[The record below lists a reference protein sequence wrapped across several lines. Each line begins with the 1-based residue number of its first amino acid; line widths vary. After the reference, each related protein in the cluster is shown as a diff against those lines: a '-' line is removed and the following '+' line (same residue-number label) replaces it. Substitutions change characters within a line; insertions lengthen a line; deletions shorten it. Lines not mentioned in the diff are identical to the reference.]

1 LGSAVATL
9 AGMTRGLNRARLLR
23 PYWPLLAV
31 AFTAMLVEAGMG
43 LAEPWPLKVIF
54 DYVLGTKRM
63 PAWLA
68 AHVGAANKLGA
79 LDVAALAVVVIAL
92 IGAVASYFDDFLAT
106 TVAKRAGFD
115 LRHLLYHHVQR
126 LSLSFYDKRQT
137 GDMIVRLTSDIDSVE
152 SFIGSAM
159 LGILFDGLTIV
170 GMIVVMFY
178 LNARFALIG
187 LSVAPFLFAMIYGF
201 TRRIKRASRD
211 VKKKQSE
218 LASVAQES
226 ISSARVVKAFAGE
239 KIEEKRLDK
248 ESQAIVDLSL
258 RARSLKARLG
268 PQVDVLVAVG
278 TCVVLWFGV
287 RLVLDDRLTAG
298 ALLVFVLY
306 LGKMYKPMKDLSKM
320 SDTLSMAAVSFER
333 VGELLS
339 VDSGVRERPGAKRAP
354 RFKGRIEFSHV
365 AFGYQP
371 DGLVLEDIDLVV
383 EAGQRAALVG
393 HTGAG
398 KSTLIGLIPRLYDA
412 LRGEI
417 TIDGQDIRLF
427 TLESLRSQISFV
439 LQDAL
444 LFHASVAQNIAY
456 GKPGATQGEIIRAAT
471 TANADEFIRRM
482 PEGYDSVLGERG
494 QTLSTGQRQRVAIAR
509 AIIRDAPILLL
520 DEPSAA
526 LDAESEAAVFDG
538 MSRLMKG
545 RTSITIA
552 HSRATVE
559 RADMIFV
566 LDGGVIAERGTHE
579 ELIAERGVYA
589 RLFDTQLRV

>member
-1 LGSAVATL
+1 MAT
-9 AGMTRGLNRARLLR
+9 RRLNRARLLR

-31 AFTAMLVEAGMG
+31 AFVAMLVEAGMG

-63 PAWLA
+63 PDWLA
-68 AHVGAANKLGA
+68 VHVGEANKLGA

-106 TVAKRAGFD
+106 TVAKRVGFD

-152 SFIGSAM
+152 SFVASAM
-159 LGILFDGLTIV
+159 LGILFDALTIV

-187 LSVAPFLFAMIYGF
+187 LSVAPFLFAMIYGV

-226 ISSARVVKAFAGE
+226 ISSARIVKAFAGE

-268 PQVDVLVAVG
+268 PQVDVLVAIG

-287 RLVLDDRLTAG
+287 RLVLDNRLTTG

-306 LGKMYKPMKDLSKM
+306 LDKMYKPMKDLSKM

-339 VDSGVRERPGAKRAP
+339 IDSEVRERPDAKRAP

-371 DGLVLEDIDLVV
+371 DGLVLEDIDFVV
-383 EAGQRAALVG
+383 EAGQRVALVG

-417 TIDGQDIRLF
+417 TIDRRDIRLF
-427 TLESLRSQISFV
+427 TLESLRIQISFV

-471 TANADEFIRRM
+471 MANADEFIRRM

-566 LDGGVIAERGTHE
+566 LDGGVIAEQGTHE

-589 RLFDTQLRV
+589 RLSDTQLRV

>member
-1 LGSAVATL
+1 MAT
-9 AGMTRGLNRARLLR
+9 RRLNRARLLR

-31 AFTAMLVEAGMG
+31 AFVAMLVEAGMG

-63 PAWLA
+63 PDWLA
-68 AHVGAANKLGA
+68 VHVGEANKLGA

-92 IGAVASYFDDFLAT
+92 IGAFASYFDDFLAT
-106 TVAKRAGFD
+106 TVAKRVGFD

-152 SFIGSAM
+152 SFVASAM
-159 LGILFDGLTIV
+159 LGILFDALTIV

-226 ISSARVVKAFAGE
+226 ISSARIVKAFAGE

-268 PQVDVLVAVG
+268 PQVDVLVAIG

-287 RLVLDDRLTAG
+287 RLVLDNRLTTG

-306 LGKMYKPMKDLSKM
+306 LDKMYKPMKDLSKM

-339 VDSGVRERPGAKRAP
+339 IDSEVRERPDAKRAP

-365 AFGYQP
+365 AFGYRP
-371 DGLVLEDIDLVV
+371 DGLVLEDIDFVV
-383 EAGQRAALVG
+383 EAGQRVALVG

-398 KSTLIGLIPRLYDA
+398 KSSLIGLIPRLYDA

-417 TIDGQDIRLF
+417 TIDGRDIRLF
-427 TLESLRSQISFV
+427 TLESLRNQISFV

-471 TANADEFIRRM
+471 MANADEFIRRM

-589 RLFDTQLRV
+589 RLSDTQLRV

>member
-1 LGSAVATL
+1 MAT
-9 AGMTRGLNRARLLR
+9 RRLNRARLLR

-31 AFTAMLVEAGMG
+31 AFVAMLVEAGMG

-63 PAWLA
+63 PDWLA
-68 AHVGAANKLGA
+68 VHVGEANKLGA

-106 TVAKRAGFD
+106 TVAKRVGFD

-152 SFIGSAM
+152 SFVASAM
-159 LGILFDGLTIV
+159 LGILFDALTIV

-226 ISSARVVKAFAGE
+226 ISSARIVKAFAGE

-268 PQVDVLVAVG
+268 PQVDVLVAIG

-287 RLVLDDRLTAG
+287 RLVLDNRLTTG

-306 LGKMYKPMKDLSKM
+306 LDKMYKPMKDLSKM

-339 VDSGVRERPGAKRAP
+339 IDSEVRERPDAKRAP

-365 AFGYQP
+365 AFGYRP
-371 DGLVLEDIDLVV
+371 DGLVLEDIDFVV
-383 EAGQRAALVG
+383 EAGQRVALVG

-417 TIDGQDIRLF
+417 TIDRRDIRLF
-427 TLESLRSQISFV
+427 TLESLRIQISFV

-471 TANADEFIRRM
+471 MANADEFIRRM

-589 RLFDTQLRV
+589 RLFDTRLRV

>member
-1 LGSAVATL
+1 MAT
-9 AGMTRGLNRARLLR
+9 RRLNRARLLR

-31 AFTAMLVEAGMG
+31 AFVAMLVEAGMG

-63 PAWLA
+63 PDWLA
-68 AHVGAANKLGA
+68 VHVGEANKLGA

-106 TVAKRAGFD
+106 TVAKRVGFD

-152 SFIGSAM
+152 SFVASAM
-159 LGILFDGLTIV
+159 LGILFDALTIV

-226 ISSARVVKAFAGE
+226 ISSARIVKAFAGE

-268 PQVDVLVAVG
+268 PQVDVLVAIG

-287 RLVLDDRLTAG
+287 RLVLDNRLTTG

-306 LGKMYKPMKDLSKM
+306 LDKMYKPMKDLSKM

-339 VDSGVRERPGAKRAP
+339 IDSEVRERPDAKRAP

-371 DGLVLEDIDLVV
+371 DGLVLEDIDFVV
-383 EAGQRAALVG
+383 EAGQRVALVG

-417 TIDGQDIRLF
+417 TIDGRDIRLF
-427 TLESLRSQISFV
+427 TLESLRNQISFV

-471 TANADEFIRRM
+471 MANADEFIRRM

-509 AIIRDAPILLL
+509 A
-520 DEPSAA
+520 
-526 LDAESEAAVFDG
+526 G
-538 MSRLMKG
+538 C
-545 RTSITIA
+545 
-552 HSRATVE
+552 RA
-559 RADMIFV
+559 
-566 LDGGVIAERGTHE
+566 
-579 ELIAERGVYA
+579 
-589 RLFDTQLRV
+589 

>member
-1 LGSAVATL
+1 MAT
-9 AGMTRGLNRARLLR
+9 RRLNRARLLR

-31 AFTAMLVEAGMG
+31 AFVAMLVEAGMG

-63 PAWLA
+63 PDWLA
-68 AHVGAANKLGA
+68 VHVGEANKLGA

-106 TVAKRAGFD
+106 TVAKRVGFD

-152 SFIGSAM
+152 SFVASAM
-159 LGILFDGLTIV
+159 LGILFDALTIV
-170 GMIVVMFY
+170 GMIGVMFY

-226 ISSARVVKAFAGE
+226 ISSARIVKAFAGE

-268 PQVDVLVAVG
+268 PQVDVLVAIG

-287 RLVLDDRLTAG
+287 RLVLDNRLTAG

-306 LGKMYKPMKDLSKM
+306 LDKMYKPMKDLSKM

-333 VGELLS
+333 VGELMS
-339 VDSGVRERPGAKRAP
+339 IDSEVRERPDAKRAP

-371 DGLVLEDIDLVV
+371 DGLVLEDIDFVV
-383 EAGQRAALVG
+383 EAGQRVALVG

-417 TIDGQDIRLF
+417 TIDRGDIRLF
-427 TLESLRSQISFV
+427 TLESLRNQISFV

-471 TANADEFIRRM
+471 MANADEFIRRM

-566 LDGGVIAERGTHE
+566 LDGGVIAEQGTHE

>member
-1 LGSAVATL
+1 MAT
-9 AGMTRGLNRARLLR
+9 RRLNRARLLR

-31 AFTAMLVEAGMG
+31 AFVAMLVEAGMG

-63 PAWLA
+63 PDWLA
-68 AHVGAANKLGA
+68 VHVGEANKLGA

-106 TVAKRAGFD
+106 TVAKRVGFD

-152 SFIGSAM
+152 SFVASAM
-159 LGILFDGLTIV
+159 LGILFDALTIV

-226 ISSARVVKAFAGE
+226 ISSARIVKAFAGE

-268 PQVDVLVAVG
+268 PQVDVLVAIG

-287 RLVLDDRLTAG
+287 RLVLDNRLTTG

-306 LGKMYKPMKDLSKM
+306 LDKMYKPMKDLSKM

-339 VDSGVRERPGAKRAP
+339 IDSEVRERPDAKRAP

-371 DGLVLEDIDLVV
+371 DGLVLEDIDFVV
-383 EAGQRAALVG
+383 EAGQRVALVG

-417 TIDGQDIRLF
+417 TIDRRDIRLF
-427 TLESLRSQISFV
+427 TLESLRIQISFV

-471 TANADEFIRRM
+471 MANADEFIRRM

-589 RLFDTQLRV
+589 RLSDTQLRV

>member
-1 LGSAVATL
+1 MAT
-9 AGMTRGLNRARLLR
+9 RRLNRARLLR

-31 AFTAMLVEAGMG
+31 AFVAMLVEAGMG

-63 PAWLA
+63 PDWLA
-68 AHVGAANKLGA
+68 AHVGEANKLGA
-79 LDVAALAVVVIAL
+79 LDVAALAVIVIAL

-106 TVAKRAGFD
+106 TVAKRVGFD

-126 LSLSFYDKRQT
+126 LSLSFYDRRQT
-137 GDMIVRLTSDIDSVE
+137 GDMLVRLTSDIDSVE
-152 SFIGSAM
+152 SFIASAM

-211 VKKKQSE
+211 VKKKQSD

-268 PQVDVLVAVG
+268 PQVDVLVAIG

-287 RLVLDDRLTAG
+287 RLVLDDHLTAG

-306 LGKMYKPMKDLSKM
+306 LDKMYKPMKDLSKM

-333 VGELLS
+333 VGEVLS
-339 VDSGVRERPGAKRAP
+339 VDSEVRERPDARRAR

-371 DGLVLEDIDLVV
+371 DGLVLENIDFVV
-383 EAGQRAALVG
+383 EAGQRVALVG

-398 KSTLIGLIPRLYDA
+398 KSTLIGLIPRLYDT

-417 TIDGQDIRLF
+417 TIDGHDVRLF
-427 TLESLRSQISFV
+427 TLESLRNQISFV

-456 GKPGATQGEIIRAAT
+456 GKPGASQGEIIRAAT
-471 TANADEFIRRM
+471 MANADEFIRRM
-482 PEGYDSVLGERG
+482 PDGYDSVLGERG

-579 ELIAERGVYA
+579 DLIAEQGAYA

>member
-1 LGSAVATL
+1 MAT
-9 AGMTRGLNRARLLR
+9 RRLNRARLLR

-31 AFTAMLVEAGMG
+31 AFVAMLVEAGMG

-63 PAWLA
+63 PDWLA
-68 AHVGAANKLGA
+68 VHVGEANKLGA

-106 TVAKRAGFD
+106 TVAKRVGFD

-152 SFIGSAM
+152 SFVASAM
-159 LGILFDGLTIV
+159 LGILFDALTIV

-226 ISSARVVKAFAGE
+226 ISSARIVKAFAGE
-239 KIEEKRLDK
+239 KIEEKRLDT

-268 PQVDVLVAVG
+268 PQVDVLVAIG
-278 TCVVLWFGV
+278 TCVVIWFGV
-287 RLVLDDRLTAG
+287 RLVLDNRLTTG

-306 LGKMYKPMKDLSKM
+306 LDKMYKPMKDLSKM

-339 VDSGVRERPGAKRAP
+339 IDSEVRERPDAKRAP

-365 AFGYQP
+365 AFGYRP
-371 DGLVLEDIDLVV
+371 DGLVLEDIDFVV
-383 EAGQRAALVG
+383 EAGQRVALVG

-417 TIDGQDIRLF
+417 TIDGRDIRLF
-427 TLESLRSQISFV
+427 TLESLRNQISFV

-471 TANADEFIRRM
+471 MANADEFIRRM

-589 RLFDTQLRV
+589 RLSDTQLRV

>member
-1 LGSAVATL
+1 MAT
-9 AGMTRGLNRARLLR
+9 RRLNRARLLR
-23 PYWPLLAV
+23 PYWPLLTV
-31 AFTAMLVEAGMG
+31 AFVAMLVEAGMG

-63 PAWLA
+63 PDWLA
-68 AHVGAANKLGA
+68 AHVGEANKLGA
-79 LDVAALAVVVIAL
+79 LGVAAVAVVVIAL

-106 TVAKRAGFD
+106 TVAKRVGFD

-126 LSLSFYDKRQT
+126 LSLSFYDKRRT
-137 GDMIVRLTSDIDSVE
+137 GDMIARLTSDIDSVE
-152 SFIGSAM
+152 SFVASAM
-159 LGILFDGLTIV
+159 LGILFDALTIV

-201 TRRIKRASRD
+201 TRRIKRVSRD

-239 KIEEKRLDK
+239 KIEEKRLDT
-248 ESQAIVDLSL
+248 ESQAVVDLSL

-268 PQVDVLVAVG
+268 PQVDVLVAIG

-287 RLVLDDRLTAG
+287 RLVLDNRLTTG

-306 LGKMYKPMKDLSKM
+306 LDKMYKPMKDLSKM
-320 SDTLSMAAVSFER
+320 SDTLSMAAVSVER

-339 VDSGVRERPGAKRAP
+339 VDSEVRERPDARRAP
-354 RFKGRIEFSHV
+354 RFRGRIEFSHV

-371 DGLVLEDIDLVV
+371 DGLVLEDIDFVV
-383 EAGQRAALVG
+383 EAGQRVALVG

-427 TLESLRSQISFV
+427 TLESLRNQISFV

-444 LFHASVAQNIAY
+444 LFHGSVAQNIAY

-471 TANADEFIRRM
+471 MANADEFIRRM